1 MAALC
6 AGLLLAQP
14 APADAQDRSLRDI
27 LSFLVTNQAVPTADV
42 VKDVEAAEA
51 TRDTIARALLL
62 ELATLPLATS
72 PGAFTYRFNPALG
85 TLERRAH
92 SFGPFFVDRAVTAGR
107 RQVSV
112 GFAYRYARFTE
123 LDGRPLR
130 DGTLVT
136 TANRFVDEPEP
147 FDVESLTLNAA
158 SSTVTVFTNIG
169 VTDWLDVGAAVPFV
183 RFDMSGERVNTY
195 RGSTVVQ
202 ARAVGTSTGL
212 ADMALR
218 AKARLAGEGVS
229 GLAASFELRLPTG
242 DPDNL
247 SGAGSAGF
255 KAGLLGSVGR
265 GPFDIHVN
273 GSLAGG
279 GISRELDISGA
290 VAVAATPRLT
300 FSGETLIRR
309 VDELGGIAD
318 VAARHPLIV
327 GVDTIRLLPLGRNA
341 TAVAGVAG
349 VRWNPAETWLLN
361 AYVTWAVNDRGL
373 TASPIPTISIDY
385 SFAR

>member
-1 MAALC
+1 MC
-6 AGLLLAQP
+6 AGLFLAQARP
-14 APADAQDRSLRDI
+14 AQAQDRSLRDI

-62 ELATLPLATS
+62 ELAALPLATS
-72 PGAFTYRFNPALG
+72 PSAFTYRFNPALG
-85 TLERRAH
+85 TIERRAH

-112 GFAYRYARFTE
+112 GLAYRYARFTQ
-123 LDGRPLR
+123 LDGRSLR

-136 TANRFVDEPEP
+136 TANRFLDEPRA
-147 FDVESLTLNAA
+147 FDVEALTLNAA

-195 RGSTVVQ
+195 RGSAVVQ

-212 ADMALR
+212 ADVAIR
-218 AKARLAGEGVS
+218 AKARLTGEGVS
-229 GLAASFELRLPTG
+229 GLSGAFELRLPTG

-247 SGAGSAGF
+247 SGAGRAGF
-255 KAGLLGSVGR
+255 KAALLGSVGR
-265 GPFDIHVN
+265 GPVDVHVN
-273 GSLAGG
+273 GAIAGG
-279 GISRELDISGA
+279 GISREIDISGA
-290 VAVAATPRLT
+290 VAIAATPRLT
-300 FSGETLIRR
+300 LSAESLIRR

-318 VAARHPLIV
+318 IAARHPLIV
-327 GVDTIRLLPLGRNA
+327 GVDTIRLLPVGGNA

-349 VRWNPAETWLLN
+349 VRWNPAETWLVN
-361 AYVTWAVNDRGL
+361 AYVMWAANDRGL
-373 TASPIPTISIDY
+373 TASPIPAISIDY